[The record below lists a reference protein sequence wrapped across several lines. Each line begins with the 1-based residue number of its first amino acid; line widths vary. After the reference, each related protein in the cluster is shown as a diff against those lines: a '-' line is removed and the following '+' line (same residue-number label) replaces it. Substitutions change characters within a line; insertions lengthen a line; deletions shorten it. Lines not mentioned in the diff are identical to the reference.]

1 MAGRC
6 VTLGKESREKQR
18 ESYVGERGWETCQ
31 YERKDA
37 FRISAM
43 VASHLKL
50 GEATSNS
57 GFTAQ
62 FKKRL
67 RGSTANTWPLCWA
80 SVSPAAGQLHS
91 FLTATETP
99 QASAF
104 VFLLS
109 FPVPQPSV
117 LATE

>member
-1 MAGRC
+1 
-6 VTLGKESREKQR
+6 
-18 ESYVGERGWETCQ
+18 
-31 YERKDA
+31 
-37 FRISAM
+37 M

-91 FLTATETP
+91 FLSATELHQHLHLCVP
-99 QASAF
+99 F
-104 VFLLS
+104 VFPCTTTFCSGHRMTLVGLL
-109 FPVPQPSV
+109 
-117 LATE
+117 T